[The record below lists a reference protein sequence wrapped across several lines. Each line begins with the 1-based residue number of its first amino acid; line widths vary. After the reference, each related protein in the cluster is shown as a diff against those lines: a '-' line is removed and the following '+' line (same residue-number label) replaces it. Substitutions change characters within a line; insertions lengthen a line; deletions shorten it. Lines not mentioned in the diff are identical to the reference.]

1 MAYPILLALLTGIAL
16 VIQPVGNSRLASLVG
31 STLWACG
38 LSASMTA
45 IVIFA
50 CAAFLSGAPNFNDIA
65 GRNSWL
71 TWTGGVLGAVSLIGL
86 TYAVP
91 RIGAA
96 AVLVLVVAAQIVT
109 ALLVDRLWTPRGFS
123 ATFTGAG
130 RVAGALLVLGGVAV
144 FSLSS
149 TR

>member
-1 MAYPILLALLTGIAL
+1 MAYPILLTGIAL
-16 VIQPVGNSRLASLVG
+16 VIQPVGNSRLASLIG

-50 CAAFLSGAPNFNDIA
+50 CAAFLSGAPNLNDVA

-109 ALLVDRLWTPRGFS
+109 ALLVDRSGILEVS
-123 ATFTGAG
+123 APLSPG

-149 TR
+149 PR